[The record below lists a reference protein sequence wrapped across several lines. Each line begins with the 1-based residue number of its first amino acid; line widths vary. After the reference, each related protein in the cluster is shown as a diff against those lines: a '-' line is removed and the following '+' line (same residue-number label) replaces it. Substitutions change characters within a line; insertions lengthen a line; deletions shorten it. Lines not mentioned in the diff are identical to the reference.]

1 MEVRLRLS
9 LLKVE
14 QTDPIKA
21 SVDLL
26 YSPPVLRGVNVCC
39 REATEIQHNHI
50 SANINVLR
58 RVLPA
63 GRR

>member
-14 QTDPIKA
+14 QADPIKA

-26 YSPPVLRGVNVCC
+26 YSPPVFRGLNVWWCC
-39 REATEIQHNHI
+39 ATEIKQNDI
-50 SANINVLR
+50 SANIKTNTMMGLACR
-58 RVLPA
+58 
-63 GRR
+63 